1 MSLIKHV
8 KKMKYNKVIDGQSVV
23 KEASR
28 IIIRTNGRQIFNPT
42 EEQLLADGW
51 MPYATPAPTLD
62 QLKDR
67 KRDELLAFDSS
78 TEVNE
83 FSIGGTPVWLDKATR
98 AGLILR
104 FQAEQASGQAQTTLW
119 YEGQQF
125 TLDVAD
131 AIAMLYAIEL
141 YASACYDRTQA
152 HLLAI
157 DGLNTAEDVESYDYT
172 TGYPEKIIF

>member
-1 MSLIKHV
+1 MGVSGGG
-8 KKMKYNKVIDGQSVV
+8 KYINFADPEVERV
-23 KEASR
+23 
-28 IIIRTNGRQIFNPT
+28 
-42 EEQLLADGW
+42 LLANGVSSDG
-51 MPYATPAPTLD
+51 
-62 QLKDR
+62 
-67 KRDELLAFDSS
+67 
-78 TEVNE
+78 V
-83 FSIGGTPVWLDKATR
+83 
-98 AGLILR
+98 GLILR
-104 FQAEQASGQAQTTLW
+104 FQAEQASGQAQTALW

-157 DGLNTAEDVESYDYT
+157 DGLNTAEDVESYDCT

>member
-1 MSLIKHV
+1 MYIKIING
-8 KKMKYNKVIDGQSVV
+8 KTVIRD
-23 KEASR
+23 ASR
-28 IIIRTNGRQIFNPT
+28 IVIRKDGKLIINPT

-51 MPYATPAPTLD
+51 SRYVTPAPTFD
-62 QLKDR
+62 QLKER

-98 AGLILR
+98 AGLMLR
-104 FQAEQASGQAQTTLW
+104 FQAEQASGQEQTTLW

-125 TLDVAD
+125 TLNVID
-131 AIAMLYAIEL
+131 AVRMLYALEL

-157 DGLNTAEDVESYDYT
+157 DALTTAEDVEAYDYT
-172 TGYPEKIIF
+172 TGYPEKITF